1 MSTSRD
7 RELTFAGVM
16 LLANRM
22 QSTYDAALGEV
33 TLKQW
38 LALAV
43 IARMPQPV
51 PSTSVVA
58 GALGTTHQNVRKL
71 LGALA
76 DKGLLTLAP
85 SPDDARARAIS
96 LTPAALAYFE
106 ENEHTGA
113 QLLDTLFDGVPTDD
127 IATCLRVLN
136 AMSINLTGAALTP
149 SET

>member
-1 MSTSRD
+1 M
-7 RELTFAGVM
+7 AGPG
-16 LLANRM
+16 RHR
-22 QSTYDAALGEV
+22 THAA
-33 TLKQW
+33 
-38 LALAV
+38 ARAV
-43 IARMPQPV
+43 DVRGRRR
-51 PSTSVVA
+51 T
-58 GALGTTHQNVRKL
+58 LGTTHQNVRKL

-149 SET
+149 SDA

>member
-43 IARMPQPV
+43 IARMPQ
-51 PSTSVVA
+51 
-58 GALGTTHQNVRKL
+58 
-71 LGALA
+71 
-76 DKGLLTLAP
+76 
-85 SPDDARARAIS
+85 
-96 LTPAALAYFE
+96 
-106 ENEHTGA
+106 
-113 QLLDTLFDGVPTDD
+113 
-127 IATCLRVLN
+127 
-136 AMSINLTGAALTP
+136 LTGAALTP
-149 SET
+149 SDA